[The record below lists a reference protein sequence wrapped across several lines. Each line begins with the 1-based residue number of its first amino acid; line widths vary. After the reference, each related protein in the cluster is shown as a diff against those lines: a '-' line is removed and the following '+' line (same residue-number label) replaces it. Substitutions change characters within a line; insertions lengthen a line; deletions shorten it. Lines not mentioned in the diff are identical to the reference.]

1 MYTGNNY
8 LLKCQIHMIV
18 ISLILS
24 VKLHPDHL
32 DVLIKKT
39 DSGNM
44 YLFPESI
51 LKQISSLPGLFRNM
65 RTFIDQ

>member
-1 MYTGNNY
+1 
-8 LLKCQIHMIV
+8 MIV

-44 YLFPESI
+44 YFFPESI
-51 LKQISSLPGLFRNM
+51 LKQISSLPGLFHNM
-65 RTFIDQ
+65 RTFLDQ